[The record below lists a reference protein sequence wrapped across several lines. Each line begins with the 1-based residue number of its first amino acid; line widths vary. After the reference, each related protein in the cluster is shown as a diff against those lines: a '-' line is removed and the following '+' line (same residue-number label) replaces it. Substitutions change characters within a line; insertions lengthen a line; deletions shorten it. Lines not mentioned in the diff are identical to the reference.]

1 MFYLLYMKLFSIYY
15 MDFIKDSTACFI
27 SQDEKLL
34 YWPKCPLQSDLCNVM
49 VLTLVLQVRAFQGE

>member
-1 MFYLLYMKLFSIYY
+1 MKLFSIYY

-34 YWPKCPLQSDLCNVM
+34 YWPKCPLQSDLCSVM
-49 VLTLVLQVRAFQGE
+49 VLALVLQVRAFQGE